1 MLGQL
6 LGHYRVIDKLGEGGM
21 GVVYRAHDDR
31 LDRDVA
37 LKVLPPGT
45 LRDEGARRRF
55 RKEALTLSK
64 LNHPN
69 IATIFDFDTD
79 DGTDFLVMEYV
90 PGATLNDSLAAG
102 SLPQDEIARLGAQ
115 MAEGLAAAHQQGVI
129 HRDLK
134 PANLRMTAD
143 GRLKILDFGL
153 ARLTEPSTKA
163 MTESLSDAY
172 SGAGTLPYMA
182 PEQLRGETGDHR
194 TDIYSSGVVLYEM
207 STGRRPFDGKLPT
220 LVTDAILHQTPRPPS
235 SLNRKLS
242 AGLESIILKTL
253 EKRPDRRYQS
263 AKELLVDLQRLSTA
277 GAPMVGRPWHRRR
290 RTLAVAVA
298 AALLVLVAAFAMI
311 PSGRA
316 AVLRWL
322 GWGGAVERRVLTV
335 LPFEAIGGED
345 HAALSRGLTE
355 TLTAAL
361 GKVSQSYG
369 LEVVPASEVR
379 AYSVTTVEQ
388 ARKTFGVDLALA
400 GSLQVAQQARVTFSL
415 MDAGTRRQLAS
426 NVVDADA
433 SNLFALED
441 RVIENVLAA
450 LDIELRPGEPRSLLT
465 RGTTQSAAYEYYL
478 RGQGYLQNCQQE
490 RAPEMAIPLFERAL
504 EVDRN
509 YALAH
514 AGLAQAYWCR
524 YEQTKDMAWVERALD
539 ACKQAQ
545 ALGDQF
551 APVHLALGQVLRG
564 TGRYDQAV
572 HAYERAL
579 EIDPTSDDALRGLA
593 ASFVALA
600 RPADAE
606 RIYQRALALRP
617 DFAGSYGAL
626 GRFFYEQGR
635 YDEATRM
642 FRRTV
647 ELAPEN
653 VRSYNSLGA
662 LLSLQGKWDEARSL
676 YEKSLSIQPNYV
688 AYSNLGHLYFFRES
702 RYADA
707 ARAFE
712 KALELDKRDH
722 RVWQNLASAYYWA
735 PGERDKAPAAYRQAA
750 EMLQS
755 ELEVNPQDA
764 NLVIRLA
771 ECHAMLGQAV
781 RARTLTRRALDL
793 APDKVEVIFRA
804 GHIYEQ
810 LGDRVRA
817 LEWIGKALERG
828 YSGPEV
834 ERSPSLKSLRSDPR
848 FQQLLRRAPS
858 KH

>member
-69 IATIFDFDTD
+69 IATIFDFDTE

-90 PGATLNDSLAAG
+90 PGATLSDSLTAG
-102 SLPQDEIARLGAQ
+102 PLAQDEVARLGAQ

-134 PANLRMTAD
+134 PSNLRTTAD

-163 MTESLSDAY
+163 ITESLSDAY

-235 SLNRKLS
+235 SLNRRLS
-242 AGLESIILKTL
+242 AGLESIILKAL
-253 EKRPDRRYQS
+253 EKRPERRYQS
-263 AKELLVDLQRLSTA
+263 AKELLVDLQRLSA
-277 GAPMVGRPWHRRR
+277 PGAPTVERQWRRRR

-298 AALLVLVAAFAMI
+298 AAFFVLLPAFALI

-322 GWGGAVERRVLTV
+322 GWGGAVESRVLTV

-388 ARKTFGVDLALA
+388 ARKTFGVDLVLA

-450 LDIELRPGEPRSLLT
+450 LEIELRPGEPRRLLT

-490 RAPEMAIPLFERAL
+490 RAPELAIPLFQRAL
-504 EVDRN
+504 EEDGG
-509 YALAH
+509 YALAY
-514 AGLAQAYWCR
+514 AGLGQAYWCR
-524 YEQTKDMAWVERALD
+524 YEQTKDTVWVERALE
-539 ACKQAQ
+539 ACQKAQ
-545 ALGDQF
+545 TLGDQF
-551 APVHLALGQVLRG
+551 APVHLALGRVLRG
-564 TGRYDQAV
+564 TGSYERAAREYD
-572 HAYERAL
+572 RAL

-593 ASFVALA
+593 ASFEALA
-600 RPADAE
+600 QPGNAE
-606 RIYQRALALRP
+606 RTYQRALALRP
-617 DFAGSYGAL
+617 DFAGGYGAF
-626 GRFFYEQGR
+626 GAFFARQGR
-635 YDEATRM
+635 YEEAAKM
-642 FRRTV
+642 FHRTI

-662 LLSLQGKWDEARSL
+662 VLSLQGQWEQARAL
-676 YEKSLSIQPNYV
+676 FEKSLNVQPNYV
-688 AYSNLGHLYFFRES
+688 AYSNLGHLFFFREA

-707 ARAFE
+707 AAMFE
-712 KALELDKRDH
+712 KAVELDKRDY

-735 PGERDKAPAAYRQAA
+735 PGGREKSIAAYRHAA
-750 EMLQS
+750 EMLKSQ
-755 ELEVNPQDA
+755 LEVNPQDA
-764 NLVIRLA
+764 DLVIRLA
-771 ECHAMLGQAV
+771 DCYGMLGEAT
-781 RARTLTRRALDL
+781 RARTLIRRALDL
-793 APDKVEVIFRA
+793 APDNVDVMFRA
-804 GHIYEQ
+804 GDIYEH
-810 LGDRVRA
+810 LGDRERA
-817 LEWIGKALERG
+817 LEWIGKALDRG
-828 YSGPEV
+828 YSLEEV
-834 ERSPSLKSLRSDPR
+834 ERSPGLKLLRSDPR
-848 FQQLLRRAPS
+848 FPRPAQRTPS
-858 KH
+858 P